1 MKLTEQLINAIEDK
15 IGIIIPRDGWDPEFD
30 AVLEKI
36 KGVEEDSDFLDCLN
50 AAGVDN
56 WGGYAEAQEMY
67 DNE

>member
-50 AAGVDN
+50 AAPTITILVSGIN
-56 WGGYAEAQEMY
+56 IHL
-67 DNE
+67 NIP